1 MAKARKEVELAVRI
15 GNKPG
20 ALGQVLAAVAARCV
34 NVLAYCTY
42 SDRDELV
49 VLLVTDD
56 AFAAKDAL
64 RAAGYSCKANLVVLV
79 GASDEVGAAA
89 RIGAHLG
96 WAGIEIL
103 YSYASSSGRDQFCA
117 VFKTTDDE
125 RAIMTLEACP
135 QARAAA

>member
-1 MAKARKEVELAVRI
+1 MAKARKEVELAVRV

-20 ALGQVLAAVAARCV
+20 VLGEVLAAVAARHV

-49 VLLVTDD
+49 LLLVADN
-56 AFAAKDAL
+56 ALAAKDAL
-64 RAAGYSCKANLVVLV
+64 QAAGYSCKANSVVLV

-103 YSYASSSGRDQFCA
+103 YSYASSTGGDQFCA

-125 RAIMTLEACP
+125 RALMTLEACP

>member
-20 ALGQVLAAVAARCV
+20 ALGQVLDAVSARQV

-49 VLLVTDD
+49 VLLVTDN
-56 AFAAKDAL
+56 ALAAKDAL
-64 RAAGYSCKANLVVLV
+64 QAAGYPCKANSVVLV

-89 RIGAHLG
+89 RLGAHLG

-125 RAIMTLEACP
+125 RAIITLEACP